1 MKAIPAAV
9 LLLAAMALPAHATE
23 WMDCGDPTKTV
34 SIRVLLGAMDV
45 IAVNTVEIEASGRK
59 WSTAAGQGV
68 TLITKGQAFETA
80 DQIWIDMTDEA
91 VNEVVA
97 RLRLFKA
104 MDEGEETES
113 AGTMVTGGVLAMPG
127 IGAWAMSCSGP

>member
-1 MKAIPAAV
+1 
-9 LLLAAMALPAHATE
+9 
-23 WMDCGDPTKTV
+23 V

-59 WSTAAGQGV
+59 WSTAGGEGV

-80 DQIWIDMTDEA
+80 DQIWIDMTDES

-104 MDEGEETES
+104 LDEGEETES
-113 AGTMVTGGVLAMPG
+113 AGTTVTGGVLAMPG

>member
-1 MKAIPAAV
+1 
-9 LLLAAMALPAHATE
+9 MALPAHATE

-59 WSTAAGQGV
+59 WATVAGEGV
-68 TLITKGQAFETA
+68 TLITQGQAFETS

-91 VNEVVA
+91 VNEIVA

-104 MDEGEETES
+104 VDDGVARMAQCS
-113 AGTMVTGGVLAMPG
+113 AERSPCRVSAPG
-127 IGAWAMSCSGP
+127 P

>member
-1 MKAIPAAV
+1 MRALSAAV

-23 WMDCGDPTKTV
+23 WMDCSDPTDTI
-34 SIRVLLGAMDV
+34 SIRVLIGAMDV
-45 IAVNTVEIEASGRK
+45 ISVNTVEIVASGAK
-59 WSTAAGQGV
+59 WSTNAGEGV

-104 MDEGEETES
+104 MDDGGDGDATVVLG
-113 AGTMVTGGVLAMPG
+113 GTLAMPG
-127 IGAWAMSCSGP
+127 IGAWPMSCSGP

>member
-1 MKAIPAAV
+1 
-9 LLLAAMALPAHATE
+9 MALPAHATE

-59 WSTAAGQGV
+59 WATVAGEGV
-68 TLITKGQAFETA
+68 TLITQGQAFETS

-91 VNEVVA
+91 VNEIVA

-104 MDEGEETES
+104 VDDGGESDGENGPVLG
-113 AGTMVTGGVLAMPG
+113 GTLAMPG
-127 IGAWAMSCSGP
+127 IGAWPVSCSGP

>member
-1 MKAIPAAV
+1 MRALSAAV

-23 WMDCGDPTKTV
+23 WMDCSDPTDSV

-45 IAVNTVEIEASGRK
+45 ISVNTVEIVASGAK
-59 WSTAAGQGV
+59 WSTAGGEGV
-68 TLITKGQAFETA
+68 TLITNGQAFETA
-80 DQIWIDMTDEA
+80 EQIWIDMTDEA

-104 MDEGEETES
+104 MDDGGDGDATVVLG
-113 AGTMVTGGVLAMPG
+113 GTLAMPG
-127 IGAWAMSCSGP
+127 IGAWPMKCSGP